1 MLQEHKKK
9 TNIFIGIAFLIG
21 LFANV
26 FIGGTSAKII
36 VLSTI
41 PLWVLGSYH
50 YAVGKGYSSKWGVL
64 GLFPILGIVLI
75 FFPDR
80 NKQQ

>member
-26 FIGGTSAKII
+26 FIGGNQQK
-36 VLSTI
+36 L
-41 PLWVLGSYH
+41 LC
-50 YAVGKGYSSKWGVL
+50 
-64 GLFPILGIVLI
+64 FPQYPCG
-75 FFPDR
+75 F
-80 NKQQ
+80 